1 MAPVKILVKKGKNLF
16 IRHLHTNQNNNRE
29 VTPVDA
35 MMIAM
40 TSRRFQVLATH
51 EWGQI
56 SDGSS
61 LTAARTNSHI
71 DHLNSLPWMNESV
84 TLISAIILPSKDF
97 SPNEHAA
104 VKVIIFLLFKSRP
117 SFQEKSAE
125 TFEFLKWCFRH
136 CWWRQPKVDPQCLF
150 FARYSANIR
159 IWKLHLWQKVLS
171 QDGWY
176 GLISFLIILLPKF
189 SPLSHEHYTN
199 ASVIDFTF

>member
-61 LTAARTNSHI
+61 LTAARTNSHT

-104 VKVIIFLLFKSRP
+104 VKVIIFLLLRAHHHFKRKAP
-117 SFQEKSAE
+117 KLLSFWNGVFGTAGDDNPKSILSACFSLDIQRI
-125 TFEFLKWCFRH
+125 FEYESYICDK
-136 CWWRQPKVDPQCLF
+136 K
-150 FARYSANIR
+150 S
-159 IWKLHLWQKVLS
+159 S
-171 QDGWY
+171 QDGW
-176 GLISFLIILLPKF
+176 
-189 SPLSHEHYTN
+189 
-199 ASVIDFTF
+199 